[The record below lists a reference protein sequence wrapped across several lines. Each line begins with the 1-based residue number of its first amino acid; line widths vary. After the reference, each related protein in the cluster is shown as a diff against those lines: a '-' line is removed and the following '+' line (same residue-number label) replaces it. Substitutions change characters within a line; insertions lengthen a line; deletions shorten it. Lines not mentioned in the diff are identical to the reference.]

1 MNIIAAFLK
10 KLLICEQE
18 LKQKSALLQHTRAVQ
33 NVHHT
38 SPATVLDEPTLRSTI
53 SFLRANILFF
63 GAIIRI
69 MTFVINKI

>member
-18 LKQKSALLQHTRAVQ
+18 LKQKSAMLQHTRAVQ
-33 NVHHT
+33 NHT

>member
-18 LKQKSALLQHTRAVQ
+18 LKQKSAMLQHTRAVQ

-38 SPATVLDEPTLRSTI
+38 SPATVLDEPILRTI

>member
-1 MNIIAAFLK
+1 MIIISGILK

-38 SPATVLDEPTLRSTI
+38 LTASVIDEPLFHTI
-53 SFLRANILFF
+53 SFLRAKILFF

>member
-38 SPATVLDEPTLRSTI
+38 SPATVLDEPILCTI

-69 MTFVINKI
+69 MTFVINEI

>member
-1 MNIIAAFLK
+1 MNIIAGFLK

-18 LKQKSALLQHTRAVQ
+18 LKQKSAMLQHTRAVQ
-33 NVHHT
+33 NHT
-38 SPATVLDEPTLRSTI
+38 SPATVLDEPILRTI
-53 SFLRANILFF
+53 SFLRGNILFF